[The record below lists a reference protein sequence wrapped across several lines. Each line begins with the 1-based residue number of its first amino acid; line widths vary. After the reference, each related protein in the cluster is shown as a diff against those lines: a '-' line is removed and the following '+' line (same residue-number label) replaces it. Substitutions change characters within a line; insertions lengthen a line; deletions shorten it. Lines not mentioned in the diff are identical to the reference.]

1 MLELISCH
9 LVVDQAYSNR
19 AACYTKLGAFP
30 EGLKDA
36 NKCIELDP
44 SFAKGY
50 SRKGTI
56 QFFMKEY
63 DKALETYQTGLKYNE
78 GNQELMDGARRYVC
92 VHIYAFLNSSSI
104 SNVNNLEVGMCL
116 NRNL

>member
-1 MLELISCH
+1 VL
-9 LVVDQAYSNR
+9 LV
-19 AACYTKLGAFP
+19 
-30 EGLKDA
+30 
-36 NKCIELDP
+36 
-44 SFAKGY
+44 
-50 SRKGTI
+50 
-56 QFFMKEY
+56 
-63 DKALETYQTGLKYNE
+63 QTGLKYNE